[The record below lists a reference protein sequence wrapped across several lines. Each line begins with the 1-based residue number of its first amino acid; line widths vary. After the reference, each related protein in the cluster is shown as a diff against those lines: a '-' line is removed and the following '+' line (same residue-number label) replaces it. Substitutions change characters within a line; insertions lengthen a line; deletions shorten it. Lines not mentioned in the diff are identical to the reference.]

1 MGQVSGPFGP
11 KHILKNPSS
20 WLEEFPNFASWLVG
34 RVFQGR
40 KTKTLRAKLGQFP
53 NYQLVG
59 GLGLVGQKHLSKT
72 LTRVVANE
80 STNNRQ

>member
-1 MGQVSGPFGP
+1 M
-11 KHILKNPSS
+11 
-20 WLEEFPNFASWLVG
+20 
-34 RVFQGR
+34 
-40 KTKTLRAKLGQFP
+40 LGQFP

-72 LTRVVANE
+72 LTREVANE